1 MLLAVDTSSASVTVA
16 VADGAPGRRGRVLAS
31 GARVDA
37 GHHAELLSPL
47 VQQVCRKAGVLPAA
61 LTTVAVGVGPGPFTG
76 LRSGIVTAR
85 ALAVATGAASLGVC
99 SLDVLAAAAGAA
111 PVAVEFLVVADARRR
126 EVYWAR
132 YAIVAGR
139 PQRVAGPAVD
149 QPAAVPGAAYL
160 PAVGHGAVLYPDVFT
175 RMVDGAPV
183 HPDAAVL
190 AAAVMDGTVEL
201 LPTDPLY
208 LRRPDARPAAPRE

>member
-16 VADGAPGRRGRVLAS
+16 VADGAPGRGGRVLAS

-47 VQQVCRKAGVLPAA
+47 VQQVCREAGVLPAA

-76 LRSGIVTAR
+76 LRIGIVTAR

-99 SLDVLAAAAGAA
+99 SLDVLAAGAG
-111 PVAVEFLVVADARRR
+111 PVAVEFLAVADARRR

-132 YAIVAGR
+132 YAVVAGR